1 MGNAAK
7 LRTLTVIHSRL
18 VRDEP
23 HDIGVQRNHVNLT
36 RQTRNPEAVDHVL
49 GVQAHIDRTTS
60 WYMQLIRSHHLL
72 RGIAELEPP
81 AMTYRIDLQYLSH
94 VRRRTALLLP
104 DTHDRRNC
112 DHRDHDARYYRP
124 RDLQLRVAVNLLR
137 YRVVP
142 LTITPHRIDDQTL
155 NNHEDYHRYPEDQ
168 VEQVSLI
175 TGHRTVASER
185 RLRML
190 WRTRR

>member
-23 HDIGVQRNHVNLT
+23 HNVGVQRNHVNLA
-36 RQTRNPEAVDHVL
+36 RQTRNPEAVDYVL
-49 GVQAHIDRTTS
+49 GVQAHIDRATS
-60 WYMQLIRSHHLL
+60 RNVQLIRRHHLL

-81 AMTYRIDLQYLSH
+81 AMTDRVNLQHLSH
-94 VRRRTALLLP
+94 VRRCTTLLLP

-112 DHRDHDARYYRP
+112 DHRDHDARDYRP

-155 NNHEDYHRYPEDQ
+155 NDHEHNHRYPEDQ

-175 TGHRTVASER
+175 TGHRTVAGEC